1 MSTKDYPSLDRGLA
15 LLDDPQRNGRLLWD
29 VAVAV
34 AALQVQNQERICALR
49 EGRKPRQ
56 RPKNPAIFK
65 IPFRRP
71 KAMGEARANM
81 TEALSLLR
89 GCGLALP
96 DANFSQVLC
105 IVSFVVNTP
114 GH

>member
-1 MSTKDYPSLDRGLA
+1 M
-15 LLDDPQRNGRLLWD
+15 
-29 VAVAV
+29 
-34 AALQVQNQERICALR
+34 QNQERICALR

-71 KAMGEARANM
+71 KAIGEARANM

-96 DANFSQVLC
+96 QANFSKVTC
-105 IVSFVVNTP
+105 IVSFVVNIP
-114 GH
+114 GHGLLRI